1 MSRRLGVSGLLAA
14 TVVSSSA
21 WGADTDLLEL
31 VLGRQD
37 RAALERVEHQ
47 LAAAPDAPDGGL
59 LYLRARLLARLRE
72 PRAAAAAF
80 ADALAGFEPLRS
92 HARLGLAAAQLEL
105 GHPEVAAGLAVS
117 LLANSGTPTLEL
129 EALRVVRASLSAGGD
144 CRLLEGLTQN
154 GFARREVARGLEVA
168 QADCHARAGSLESA
182 RSDLLRLLGEKVEDE
197 PGLEAALR
205 LVAIGRFATDAER
218 LVVARALHHH
228 RLFEETL
235 ELLRPLIAR
244 LPPSLERRSDVDVL
258 YIAARS
264 HFWLEQWT
272 DATLRFGEL
281 SRRAAA
287 AGERARALYQQG
299 RSEELAG
306 HADAAYLSFARA
318 VDIDPDGAW
327 AGAALTSALRID
339 WTGGR
344 RARARGILE
353 RLRAEARWREA
364 ALRASLFVVAG
375 LVEEGKIEEAATL
388 LEGLDRRE
396 LEVTY
401 WKFRAALGRQ
411 AEPEAG
417 RLLVQVLDRDPFGP
431 FGRDALARV
440 VSPAGPSAIVPRLLE
455 QSRSSSDLPVL
466 AAAAIVAE
474 AVGDLQALSEI
485 DARVRR
491 VVGATPRGRSVLEAE
506 PRPASQWQSERWGT
520 DTMDTLLRLG
530 LWEEVWGGRMLER
543 FPPTEPWLLLSASE
557 VLVATARP
565 REGVRLAEILAT
577 RVAAQIPA
585 PLWPQSLVRLLYP
598 QPWRERLRSE
608 TARRGVEPALLYAIV
623 REESRFDPR
632 ALSDASARGLTQ
644 FVLPTAR
651 RLAGDIGRT
660 RLAAEDLYDPDVA
673 LALGA
678 TYLARLHAELPA
690 EPGRETAVVVAAYN
704 AGEPQARLWR
714 SYCVSDSVPELISKV
729 GFAQTRGYL
738 QRVLR
743 SRELYRRDP
752 QLRGVRRVVVDPPAG
767 ARPAGR

>member
-1 MSRRLGVSGLLAA
+1 MRGRLGLAGLLAA
-14 TVVSSSA
+14 VVSSSA
-21 WGADTDLLEL
+21 LGADATLLEL
-31 VLGRQD
+31 VLARQD
-37 RAALERVEHQ
+37 RTALQRVDRE
-47 LAAAPDAPDGGL
+47 LAASDGASDSGL
-59 LYLRARLLARLRE
+59 LYLRARLLWRLGE
-72 PRAAAAAF
+72 PQAAAAAF

-117 LLANSGTPTLEL
+117 LLANSGAPTLEL
-129 EALRVVRASLSAGGD
+129 EALRIVRAGLSAGGD
-144 CRLLEGLTQN
+144 CRLLEGLVQN

-168 QADCHARAGSLESA
+168 QADCHARAGGLEAA
-182 RSDLLRLLGEKVEDE
+182 RSGLLRVLREKVEDE

-205 LVAIGRFATDAER
+205 LVTMGRFATDEER

-228 RLFEETL
+228 RLFDETL

-244 LPPSLERRSDVDVL
+244 LPTSLERRSDVDVL

-264 HFWLEQWT
+264 HFWLEQWS

-281 SRRAAA
+281 SRRAVA

-318 VDIDPDGAW
+318 VDIDSDGAW
-327 AGAALTSALRID
+327 AGAALTSAMRID
-339 WTGGR
+339 WNAGR
-344 RARARGILE
+344 RDRARAILR
-353 RLRAEARWREA
+353 RLRTEPRWRES
-364 ALRASLFVVAG
+364 ALRASLFAVSS
-375 LVEEGKIEEAATL
+375 LVEEGQSAEAAGL

-396 LEVTY
+396 LEVVY
-401 WKFRAALGRQ
+401 WKFRVALGRQ
-411 AEPEAG
+411 AEAEAT
-417 RLLVQVLDRDPFGP
+417 RLLVQLLERDPFGP
-431 FGRDALARV
+431 FGQDALGRV
-440 VSPAGPSAIVPRLLE
+440 DGPSGPSGIGLGLLE
-455 QSRSSSDLPVL
+455 QARSSSDLAVL
-466 AAAAIVAE
+466 AAAALVADASGDSPTVRE
-474 AVGDLQALSEI
+474 IAQRANKFIGAV
-485 DARVRR
+485 
-491 VVGATPRGRSVLEAE
+491 PRGRSLLDSE
-506 PRPASQWQSERWGT
+506 PRPASAWPIERWGA
-520 DTMDTLLRLG
+520 DAMDTLLRLG
-530 LWEEVWGGRMLER
+530 LWDEVWGGRMLER
-543 FPPTEPWLLLSASE
+543 FPPTEPWLLLSASDA
-557 VLVATARP
+557 LVATSRP

-577 RVAAQIPA
+577 RAAAQIPA
-585 PLWPQSLVRLLYP
+585 PLWPSGLVRLLYP

-608 TARRGVEPALLYAIV
+608 TAKRGVEPALLYAIV

-651 RLAGDIGRT
+651 RLAGDIGRAK
-660 RLAAEDLYDPDVA
+660 LAAEDLYDPEVA

-690 EPGRETAVVVAAYN
+690 EPERETAVVVAAYN

-714 SYCVSDSVPELISKV
+714 SYCVTNSVPELISKV

-743 SRELYRRDP
+743 SREVYRRDP
-752 QLRGVRRVVVDPPAG
+752 QLRGIRRVVVDPPAG

>member
-1 MSRRLGVSGLLAA
+1 MTPRLAATGLLAA
-14 TVVSSSA
+14 MVSSA
-21 WGADTDLLEL
+21 TWGADATLLEL
-31 VLGRQD
+31 VLRRQD
-37 RAALERVEHQ
+37 RAALQQVDHEI
-47 LAAAPDAPDGGL
+47 AASADAPDAGL
-59 LYLRARLLARLRE
+59 LYLRARLLTRLRE

-80 ADALAGFEPLRS
+80 AEALAGFEPLRA
-92 HARLGLAAAQLEL
+92 HARLGLAATQLEL

-117 LLANSGTPTLEL
+117 LLANSGSPTLEL
-129 EALRVVRASLSAGGD
+129 EALRIVRASLAAGGD
-144 CRLLEGLTQN
+144 CRLLEGLAHN
-154 GFARREVARGLEVA
+154 GFARREVARGLEIV
-168 QADCHARAGSLESA
+168 QADCHARGGGLEAA
-182 RSDLLRLLGEKVEDE
+182 RSGLLRVLRERVEDE
-197 PGLEAALR
+197 SGLEAALR
-205 LVAIGRFATDAER
+205 LMAIGRFSTDEER

-228 RLFEETL
+228 RLFDETL
-235 ELLRPLIAR
+235 ALLAPLIAG

-318 VDIDPDGAW
+318 VDIDPTGAW

-339 WTGGR
+339 WTEGR
-344 RARARGILE
+344 RSRARGILE
-353 RLRAEARWREA
+353 RLRAEPRWREA
-364 ALRASLFVVAG
+364 ALRASLFVVSG
-375 LVEEGKIEEAATL
+375 LVEEGQPGEAAGL
-388 LEGLDRRE
+388 LDGLDRRE
-396 LEVTY
+396 LEVAY
-401 WKFRAALGRQ
+401 WKFRVALARH

-417 RLLVQVLDRDPFGP
+417 RLLVQILERDPFGP
-431 FGRDALARV
+431 FGRDALNRV
-440 VSPAGPSAIVPRLLE
+440 TSPSGPTELGRRLLD
-455 QSRSSSDLPVL
+455 QARNSSDLALL
-466 AAAAIVAE
+466 AAAALIAE
-474 AVGDLQALSEI
+474 AVADPQEASAI
-485 DARVRR
+485 SARVTR
-491 VVGATPRGRSVLEAE
+491 VVGATPRGRSVLEAA
-506 PRPASQWQSERWGT
+506 PRPTSAWQIDRWGV

-530 LWEEVWGGRMLER
+530 LWDEVWGGRMLER

-557 VLVATARP
+557 ALVASTRP

-585 PLWPQSLVRLLYP
+585 PLWPDSLVRLLYP

-608 TARRGVEPALLYAIV
+608 TAKRGVEPALLYAIV

-660 RLAAEDLYDPDVA
+660 KLAAEDLYDPDVA

-678 TYLARLHAELPA
+678 TYLARLHVELPA
-690 EPGRETAVVVAAYN
+690 EPERETAVVIAAYN

-714 SYCVSDSVPELISKV
+714 SYCVTDSVPELISKV

-752 QLRGVRRVVVDPPAG
+752 QLKGVRRVVVDPPAG